1 MMRDVQVQ
9 VAQALLASDAVVFMP
24 QEPVTFKSGLRSP
37 VYVDNRRLPFC
48 PEQWRTVLQGF
59 QQVITE
65 RGIAFDVIA
74 GIEAGGIPHSSAL
87 GYILQ
92 KPCVFV
98 RKKTKE
104 HGLRSR
110 VEGGSVANKSVL
122 LIEDLVTTGTSS
134 LAGVEALRG
143 EGALVEDCLSI
154 VSYGLAE
161 AEEAFEAAGVRLY
174 PLASFDVILREALQS
189 GRLNRKA
196 AEIVEGWMRDPH
208 GWAKRHGG

>member
-1 MMRDVQVQ
+1 MHDVQVQ
-9 VAQALLASDAVVFMP
+9 VARALLASDAVVFTP

-37 VYVDNRRLPFC
+37 VYVDNRRLPFW
-48 PEQWRTVLQGF
+48 PEQWWTVLQGF
-59 QQVITE
+59 QWVIAE

-104 HGLRSR
+104 HGLGSR
-110 VEGGSVANKSVL
+110 VEGGSVADKSVL
-122 LIEDLVTTGTSS
+122 LIEDLVTTGASS
-134 LAGVEALRG
+134 LAGVEALR
-143 EGALVEDCLSI
+143 EDGALVEDCLSI

-161 AEEAFEAAGVRLY
+161 AEGAFEAAGVRLY
-174 PLASFDVILREALQS
+174 SLTSFEVILREALQS
-189 GRLNRKA
+189 GRLDRKA
-196 AEIVEGWMRDPH
+196 AKIIAGWMRDPH
-208 GWAKRHGG
+208 GWAERHGG